1 MFNIFRKS
9 YETVMQWFGSYT
21 PYEVNYDVYTKAI
34 YRNPSVAMA
43 YEILENAYCNIEF
56 KVFKEE
62 KKKIDGKEVSKFVPS
77 NSVKAKYVNKS
88 LNFPSRLTT
97 RIEFMEYLLFY
108 HMFGGRVLIERKN
121 GYTSDELLLYAP
133 TTYEIEYSN
142 TATEMSKITI
152 AGVKEII
159 GEDLKN
165 YFLTKSLDPSSSI
178 AGVGAGSSKLEA
190 LASIVDLINFMLKH
204 NISLLKNRGNK
215 GGFFKTTTETR
226 LTERD
231 REELESKLKAAT
243 QGYQNAGK
251 TAFLPSNVDF
261 IDTSVNPKDID
272 WINGWELAHKM
283 IAGIIGVPFSLV
295 WDTASTYNNS
305 REDKTKL
312 YKNTVLPIAKKH
324 AEFLTTVFKDRLA
337 ENEFVWVDLSQI
349 EELRH
354 ETLETLKALE
364 GVSYISINQKR
375 DIASELTGIELGKYA
390 HENADKILT
399 PMSIEILD
407 NIGETIEPVNEE
419 E

>member
-1 MFNIFRKS
+1 MFNFFKKS
-9 YETVMQWFGSYT
+9 YATVMQWFGNYT
-21 PYEVNYDVYTKAI
+21 PYETNYEVYTKAV

-62 KKKIDGKEVSKFVPS
+62 KKKIDGKEISKFVPS

-97 RIEFMEYLLFY
+97 RTEFMEYLLFY
-108 HMFGGRVLIERKN
+108 HMFGGRVLLEKKN
-121 GYTSDELLLYAP
+121 GYTSDELILYAP
-133 TTYEIEYSN
+133 NTYEIEYST
-142 TATEMSKITI
+142 TATEMSKITV
-152 AGVKEII
+152 AGVKEIV
-159 GEDLKN
+159 GKDLKN
-165 YFLTKSLDPSSSI
+165 YFLTKSLDPTSSI

-190 LASIVDLINFMLKH
+190 LASLVDLINFMLKH
-204 NISLLKNRGNK
+204 NISLLKNKGNK
-215 GGFFKTTTETR
+215 GGFWKSTSEVR
-226 LTERD
+226 MTERD
-231 REELESKLKAAT
+231 REEMLAKLKSAT
-243 QGYQNAGK
+243 EGYQNAGK
-251 TAFLPSNVDF
+251 TSLLPYNVDF
-261 IDTSVNPKDID
+261 VDTSITPKDID
-272 WINGWELAHKM
+272 WTSGWELAHKM
-283 IAGIIGVPFSLV
+283 IAGILGVPFSLV

-337 ENEFVWVDLSQI
+337 ENEFIWVDLSQI

-364 GVSYISINQKR
+364 GVTYISINQKR
-375 DIASELTGIELGKYA
+375 DIASELTGIELGKYP

-399 PMSIEILD
+399 PMSVDILD
-407 NIGETIEPVNEE
+407 NVGESIVDVNEE
-419 E
+419 

>member
-1 MFNIFRKS
+1 MFNIFKKS
-9 YETVMQWFGSYT
+9 YSTVMQWLGNYT
-21 PYEVNYDVYTKAI
+21 PYETNYEVYTKAV

-43 YEILENAYCNIEF
+43 YEILENAYSNIEF

-88 LNFPSRLTT
+88 LSFPSRLTT
-97 RIEFMEYLLFY
+97 RTEFMEYFLFY
-108 HMFGGRVLIERKN
+108 HLFGGRVMLEKRN
-121 GYTSDELLLYAP
+121 GFTSDELLLYAP
-133 TTYEIEYSN
+133 NTYEIEYSD
-142 TATEMSKITI
+142 TATEISKITF
-152 AGVKEII
+152 AGVKEVV
-159 GEDLKN
+159 GNDLQN
-165 YFLTKSLDPSSSI
+165 YFLTKSLDPESRI

-204 NISLLKNRGNK
+204 NISLLKNKGNK
-215 GGFFKTTTETR
+215 GGFWKSTTDTR

-231 REELESKLKAAT
+231 KEELENKLKAAT

-261 IDTSVNPKDID
+261 IDTSINPKDID

-283 IAGIIGVPFSLV
+283 IAGILGVPFTLV

-305 REDKTKL
+305 REDKVKL

-337 ENEFVWVDLSQI
+337 DNEFIWVDLSQI
-349 EELRH
+349 EELRY
-354 ETLETLKALE
+354 ETLETLKSLE
-364 GVSYISINQKR
+364 SVSYISINQKR
-375 DIASELTGIELGKYA
+375 DIASELTGIELGKYP

-399 PMSIEILD
+399 PMSVELLD
-407 NIGETIEPVNEE
+407 NIGETIEPVDEE
-419 E
+419 

>member
-9 YETVMQWFGSYT
+9 YSTVMNWLSGYT
-21 PYEVNYDVYTKAI
+21 PYETNYETYTKAV

-88 LNFPSRLTT
+88 LSFPSRLTT
-97 RIEFMEYLLFY
+97 RTEFMEYFLFY
-108 HMFGGRVLIERKN
+108 HLFGGRVMLEKRN
-121 GYTSDELLLYAP
+121 GFTSDELLLYAP
-133 TTYEIEYSN
+133 NTYEIEYSD
-142 TATEMSKITI
+142 TATEISKITF

-159 GEDLKN
+159 GEELQN
-165 YFLTKSLDPSSSI
+165 YFLTKSLDPTSEI

-204 NISLLKNRGNK
+204 NISLLKNRGNRS
-215 GGFFKTTTETR
+215 GIFKSSAKER
-226 LTERD
+226 LTPKEK
-231 REELESKLKAAT
+231 EELESKLKSAT

-251 TAFLPSNVDF
+251 TLFLPSDVDF
-261 IDTSVNPKDID
+261 IATDVTGKDID

-283 IAGIIGVPFSLV
+283 IAGILGVPFTLV
-295 WDTASTYNNS
+295 WDSASTYNNS
-305 REDKTKL
+305 REDKVKL

-337 ENEFVWVDLSQI
+337 DNEFIWVDLSQI

-364 GVSYISINQKR
+364 GVTYISINQKR
-375 DIASELTGIELGKYA
+375 DIASELTGIELGKYP

-399 PMSIEILD
+399 PMSIDILD
-407 NIGETIEPVNEE
+407 NVGEQIEPVNEE
-419 E
+419 